1 MSALAHIQG
10 MTDDVGDGTLFAK
23 IASDIRET
31 GYSINPCALPPSL
44 VHSLSSHLAVMDE
57 EKFNAAG
64 IGRDKEHISNSFVR
78 RDSICWINGD
88 DAAGRQWL
96 DWTGRLKTY
105 INRKLILG
113 LFSFESH
120 FAHYSPGAFY
130 KRHVDAFRGEANRVL
145 TMVVYLN
152 PDWTADDGGE
162 LVLYTSDTD
171 QEGIKV
177 VPAMGTVV
185 VFLSEEFPHEVL
197 PAYRDRFS
205 IAGWYRV
212 NSSTADRV
220 DPPR

>member
-1 MSALAHIQG
+1 MSALAHKQF
-10 MTDDVGDGTLFAK
+10 MTGDVGDDTLFAK
-23 IASDIRET
+23 IAADIRET
-31 GYSINPCALPPSL
+31 GYSINPCALPPHL

-64 IGRDKEHISNSFVR
+64 IGRDNEHMNNSFVR

-88 DAAGRQWL
+88 VSAGREWL

-152 PDWTADDGGE
+152 RDWTEDDGGE

-171 QEGIKV
+171 QDGIKV
-177 VPAMGTVV
+177 TPAMGTVV

-197 PAYRDRFS
+197 PSYRDRFS

-212 NSSTADRV
+212 NTSTTDRV